1 MLNVIHLTALHIV
14 LDYKVCFMNTKYR
27 LIQKLYDNSS
37 KFVWLLTTEDLDI
50 IEKLGNLLIHCFN
63 LRTETMGT

>member
-1 MLNVIHLTALHIV
+1 
-14 LDYKVCFMNTKYR
+14 MNTKYR
-27 LIQKLYDNSS
+27 LIQKLYDNLS

-63 LRTETMGT
+63 LRTENMGT